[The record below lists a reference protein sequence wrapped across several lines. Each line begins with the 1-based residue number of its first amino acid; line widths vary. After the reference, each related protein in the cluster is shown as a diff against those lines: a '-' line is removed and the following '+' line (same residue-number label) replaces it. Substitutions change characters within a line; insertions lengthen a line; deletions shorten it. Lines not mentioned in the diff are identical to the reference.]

1 MKIYLSVLIVV
12 LWVGF
17 VVYDW
22 LQSVPDNT
30 PDLIEGSPSEMRRF
44 NKECLGHVRSRK
56 VGDKYHMWCIQRVEK
71 VDEQ

>member
-12 LWVGF
+12 LWMGYVIH
-17 VVYDW
+17 DW

-30 PDLIEGSPSEMRRF
+30 PDLIEGSPEAMRQF

-56 VGDKYHMWCIQRVEK
+56 VDDKYHLWCIQRKEK
-71 VDEQ
+71 DDG